1 MNWVARIKSGT
12 LRSVYIPI
20 FSLITENRKTENGMR
35 TYLYYF
41 PLTENEKIFNALFSF
56 LVLGSN
62 YARYRK

>member
-1 MNWVARIKSGT
+1 
-12 LRSVYIPI
+12 
-20 FSLITENRKTENGMR
+20 MR